1 MLAGPDHILRV
12 ILAEASRLLAA
23 TSPESEALWA
33 RLLAGQATAEI
44 EEQKAA
50 FRNSPPI
57 VKLGYALTDSRWPV
71 WAVVL
76 ESDSPAHDFVG
87 RTATFD
93 DDGRETNAMVCE
105 PVVAVHTLTTNE
117 DTTRQQYT
125 LIKAL
130 LLTLR
135 QTMAAAGFHPGV
147 FRGGRDLNPQEM
159 MLPQNVWPRVQSWAF
174 YEECEA
180 VSSEDDAGI
189 FGPLVY
195 AARSDVDRGD
205 GELGDADT
213 YFSAYAGEE

>member
-1 MLAGPDHILRV
+1 MLAGPDHTVRT
-12 ILAEASRLLAA
+12 ILAAA
-23 TSPESEALWA
+23 A
-33 RLLAGQATAEI
+33 RLLAETTADSNTLWGRLLKGQSAEEI
-44 EEQKAA
+44 AEQKAA
-50 FRNSPPI
+50 FRGNPPI

-87 RTATFD
+87 RTAEFD
-93 DDGRETNAMVCE
+93 DEGRETNVMVCE
-105 PVVAVHTLTTNE
+105 PVVGIHTLTTNE

-135 QTMAAAGFHPGV
+135 KTMAEAGFHPGT
-147 FRGGRDLNPQEM
+147 FRGGRDLNPQEL

-174 YEECEA
+174 FEECEA
-180 VSSEDDAGI
+180 ETSEDDEGI

-195 AARSDVDRGD
+195 AARNDVDRGD
-205 GELGDADT
+205 GDLGDVDT
-213 YFSAYAGEE
+213 YSAYAGEE